1 MQNPRW
7 LLAVPLVTYLISY
20 LYLALYHGKLWLWNT
35 IIHEGGTLTLFQTTF
50 YASHFLGHI
59 PSLTVIAL
67 LLASWYK
74 VLVPSKEPFRFNLK
88 WLSIAFAFTVVCFF
102 YSLWQFGKDE
112 TLSYLFL
119 SQQSVTR
126 TEPGGSFLL
135 HLPSTLSLV
144 ILIPLFIAFTVTI
157 FRRQIAWQTTNLK
170 NVAIT
175 ASFAVAFAF
184 LITLSS
190 PEAILHALSDPRYL
204 AHSVRELATFPLTFF
219 PIPLAL
225 WFASQSSE
233 NSSFSLESRRPLL
246 ILSALAIPLLLI
258 QIWIPLT
265 VGIGEL
271 AQKPT
276 FADAPLP
283 IEYLLASHYFEHVL
297 DTIFFTMVCLAII
310 PWRGMKAAD
319 SSRLNKTIYPS
330 FAVKSEDKLRR
341 PSHNVTSK

>member
-20 LYLALYHGKLWLWNT
+20 LYLALYHGKLWIWNT
-35 IIHEGGTLTLFQTTF
+35 VVHEGGTLTLFQTTF

-59 PSLTVIAL
+59 PSLTIIAF
-67 LLASWYK
+67 LLASWFK
-74 VLVPSKEPFRFNLK
+74 VLVPSEEPFRVNLK
-88 WLSIAFAFTVVCFF
+88 WLFIALSFTVVCFI

-126 TEPGGSFLL
+126 TAPGGSYLL

-144 ILIPLFIAFTVTI
+144 ILIPLFIAFTAVI
-157 FRRQIAWQTTNLK
+157 FRRQITWETTHLK
-170 NVAIT
+170 SVAATAFVAI
-175 ASFAVAFAF
+175 AFAI
-184 LITLSS
+184 LITLNY
-190 PEAILHALSDPRYL
+190 PAAILHALSDPRYL
-204 AHSVRELATFPLTFF
+204 AHSVRELVTFPLTFF

-225 WFASQSSE
+225 WFANQSSE
-233 NSSFSLESRRPLL
+233 SSSISLASRRPLL
-246 ILSALAIPLLLI
+246 ILLALAIPLLLI

-276 FADAPLP
+276 FAESPLP

-310 PWRGMKAAD
+310 PWRGMKVAD
-319 SSRLNKTIYPS
+319 SS
-330 FAVKSEDKLRR
+330 
-341 PSHNVTSK
+341 